1 VTDAQGEAAYGRTDW
16 RRFAV
21 AVGVPA
27 VVAGGMLFG
36 MAQGAFAASFAV
48 SGQAF
53 KISATRLEGEGFA
66 QYGQAVKD
74 AKGKEIPVAMS
85 GIKNAKL
92 YNLCQS
98 VRVEGSPIS
107 LTINA
112 GGDPKNP
119 ALATDLLIGM
129 KDLGGDAVFE
139 NINIGQDAS
148 TLTRGGAEAH
158 GAVGAFGQQASDIT
172 ITNLR
177 QTAVSTSAGTFTL
190 NGLSLKLN
198 VGSKPK
204 ECF

>member
-1 VTDAQGEAAYGRTDW
+1 
-16 RRFAV
+16 
-21 AVGVPA
+21 
-27 VVAGGMLFG
+27 MLFG
-36 MAQGAFAASFAV
+36 MANGAFAASFAV

-53 KISATRLEGEGFA
+53 KISADRLEGDGFA
-66 QYGQAVKD
+66 QYGHAVKD
-74 AKGKEIPVAMS
+74 AKGNQIPVAMS
-85 GIKNAKL
+85 GIKSAKL
-92 YNLCQS
+92 FDLCQS

-112 GGDPKNP
+112 GGDPNKP

-139 NINIGQDAS
+139 NINIGQDAG
-148 TLTRGGAEAH
+148 TLKLGGDAAH
-158 GAVGAFGQQASDIT
+158 GETGAFGQQATEVT

-190 NGLSLKLN
+190 NGLNLKLN
-198 VGSKPK
+198 VGSNPK

>member
-1 VTDAQGEAAYGRTDW
+1 MKDAQGDPAYGRTNW

-27 VVAGGMLFG
+27 AVAGGMLFG
-36 MAQGAFAASFAV
+36 MANGAFAASFAV

-53 KISATRLEGEGFA
+53 KISADRLEGDGFA
-66 QYGQAVKD
+66 QYGHAVKD
-74 AKGKEIPVAMS
+74 AKGNQIPVAMS
-85 GIKNAKL
+85 GIKSAKL
-92 YNLCQS
+92 FDLCQS

-112 GGDPKNP
+112 GGDPNKP

-139 NINIGQDAS
+139 NINIGQDAG
-148 TLTRGGAEAH
+148 TLKLGGDAAH
-158 GAVGAFGQQASDIT
+158 GETGAFGQQATEVT

-190 NGLSLKLN
+190 NGLNLKLN
-198 VGSKPK
+198 VGSNPK